1 MQFVEGRWGL
11 PALGQVTYPMAFI
24 LFKFFFFL
32 CFTNTFHMF
41 HSPKDLGRRWL
52 HVRATLTH
60 LSDSFVTALPGAPVL
75 CSNPELPSHP
85 GGLLTAG
92 FLW

>member
-1 MQFVEGRWGL
+1 MGPTSTWTSEISDGI
-11 PALGQVTYPMAFI
+11 YPVQI
-24 LFKFFFFL
+24 FFL

-41 HSPKDLGRRWL
+41 HSPKDLGKRWL

-60 LSDSFVTALPGAPVL
+60 LSDSFVAALPGAPVL

-92 FLW
+92 FRW